1 MKWMRLRMI
10 GRSHVIGYLACFLVM
25 AGFSY
30 YLVIF
35 PNIGERVGCVLTILG
50 AGLAAVQ
57 LHLNTA
63 RRRAAVS
70 NGDGSAAMDRYRVVL
85 EHMRDFHRGRWFW
98 SRMITFL
105 PGPLLFAYAFHRTH
119 AEPLE
124 SFLAGIVGFLVLGVI
139 AIPLNLNRSRKFQ
152 RELDRLDDLR
162 KQP

>member
-1 MKWMRLRMI
+1 MI
-10 GRSHVIGYLACFLVM
+10 GLHSDGLSAVLHHCFEDLNYRSAMPLRF
-25 AGFSY
+25 
-30 YLVIF
+30 
-35 PNIGERVGCVLTILG
+35 
-50 AGLAAVQ
+50 Q
-57 LHLNTA
+57 
-63 RRRAAVS
+63 VS

-119 AEPLE
+119 PEPLG
-124 SFLAGIVGFLVLGVI
+124 SFLVGIVSFLVLGVI